1 MTKMPAIM
9 KRDGS
14 RELQWLAA
22 WGATRAAKK
31 NQDELNSVPSGEPF
45 HDLALV
51 PVLSAGES
59 DMAAGLPS

>member
-1 MTKMPAIM
+1 MTKMAVIT

-31 NQDELNSVPSGEPF
+31 NPDELNSVPNGEPF

-51 PVLSAGES
+51 PVLSDGES

>member
-1 MTKMPAIM
+1 MTKMAVIT

-31 NQDELNSVPSGEPF
+31 NEGDAAVTVDDGTTESTWVFDVHIRDSA
-45 HDLALV
+45 HLAI
-51 PVLSAGES
+51 
-59 DMAAGLPS
+59 

>member
-1 MTKMPAIM
+1 MTKVAVIT

-31 NQDELNSVPSGEPF
+31 NEGDAAVHCRSRYVGV
-45 HDLALV
+45 DVGARR
-51 PVLSAGES
+51 S
-59 DMAAGLPS
+59 DQR

>member
-1 MTKMPAIM
+1 MTKMPVVT

-31 NQDELNSVPSGEPF
+31 NQGDAAVHRRPRYVGVDVSVRHS
-45 HDLALV
+45 HQR
-51 PVLSAGES
+51 
-59 DMAAGLPS
+59 

>member
-1 MTKMPAIM
+1 MTNMAVIT

-31 NQDELNSVPSGEPF
+31 NEGGTAVHCRPRHVGVDVGVRRSHQR
-45 HDLALV
+45 
-51 PVLSAGES
+51 
-59 DMAAGLPS
+59 